1 MYLRTTKRRNA
12 DGSEVSYYQLA
23 ENTWDASRR
32 CAVAKVVHNF
42 GRADQVDGDMLRRLA
57 KSILRVFGGE
67 DLTTTGVSG
76 DVRIRDTRTYG
87 GVYVLGSLWKELG
100 IDTVLLERDTQ
111 GFAEEAGKDTTEEAA
126 RTFERALFLMVANR
140 CLSPCSKLYCWE
152 QWLRE
157 EVFLPSAQ
165 DLELHHL
172 YLAMDFF
179 EKHKAVVEK
188 AIYFKMADLMNADVD
203 LIFYDTTSLHFEIDE
218 EDEDEI
224 VCQKLSRAYEPQRKR
239 GHSKNGRTD
248 APQIVVGL
256 AVTRDG
262 LPVRSWVFSG
272 ETSDVTT
279 VEKVKED
286 LRGWRLGRCVFVGDA
301 GMNSEENRR
310 KLALGNGK
318 YILASR
324 MRAGDEVTNDV
335 LARQGRYKPVRD
347 NLRVKEVTV
356 GDGER
361 RRRYVVCHNP
371 TEEKRQRQHRAK
383 VIKELEAELATL
395 RTRDDGK
402 LSQRARELTTSGRY
416 GKYLRETERG
426 GLLVSRAA
434 IHDEERYDGKWVIT
448 SNDDTLTPEDLALG
462 YKQLLRVEACWRQLK
477 SGLKMRPVFHYRP
490 WRIQAHISIA
500 VLALLLE
507 RIAEIRTGETWRN
520 LAARLEKIQV
530 VEYDRG
536 EARIQQTTEVRPEAV
551 ELLRKLKVALPP
563 KIHSVAPVPPEAPA
577 LPGSTDRSDGLD
589 GAAPEVGAD
598 ALPPSDAP
606 APPASAPAT
615 PTAPLLGEPGPA
627 PDEPAPTA

>member
-12 DGSEVSYYQLA
+12 DGSEIRYYQLA
-23 ENTWDASRR
+23 ENAWDTARG
-32 CAVAKVVHNF
+32 CAVAKVVYNF
-42 GRADQVDGDMLRRLA
+42 GRADQVDGDKLRRLA

-67 DLTTTGVSG
+67 EPATTDRPG

-87 GVYVLGSLWKELG
+87 GVYVLEALWKELG
-100 IDTVLLERDTQ
+100 IDKVLLEHD
-111 GFAEEAGKDTTEEAA
+111 AGEIAQDDPTEDAA
-126 RTFERALFLMVANR
+126 KTFERALFLMVANR

-165 DLELHHL
+165 ELQLHHL

-179 EKHKAVVEK
+179 EKHKAAVEK

-218 EDEDEI
+218 EDEI
-224 VCQKLSRAYEPQRKR
+224 VREKLSREYAPLRKR

-262 LPVRSWVFSG
+262 LPVRSWIFSG

-279 VEKVKED
+279 IEKVKAD

-301 GMNSEENRR
+301 GMNSEDNRR
-310 KLALGNGK
+310 ELALGNGK

-324 MRAGDEVTNDV
+324 MRAGDEVTKDV
-335 LARQGRYKPVRD
+335 LARPGRYKPVRD
-347 NLRVKEVTV
+347 NMRVKEVIV

-371 TEEKRQRQHRAK
+371 AEEKRQREHRAK
-383 VIKELEAELATL
+383 VIKELEAELLTL
-395 RTRDDGK
+395 RARPDGK
-402 LSQRARELTTSGRY
+402 LSQRARELSTSGRY

-426 GLLVSRAA
+426 ELRVSHAA
-434 IHDEERYDGKWVIT
+434 IHEEERYDGKWVIT
-448 SNDDTLTPEDLALG
+448 SNDDTLTSEDLALG

-477 SGLKMRPVFHYRP
+477 SGLKLRPVFHYRP
-490 WRIQAHISIA
+490 WRIQAHVSIG

-520 LAARLEKIQV
+520 LAAQLEKIQV

-563 KIHSVAPVPPEAPA
+563 KLHSVVPVPDPAPAPA
-577 LPGSTDRSDGLD
+577 LTSGDDHGDPPD
-589 GAAPEVGAD
+589 GAEDAGLQDSPHVGT
-598 ALPPSDAP
+598 DAP
-606 APPASAPAT
+606 APGLPVSAPIAT
-615 PTAPLLGEPGPA
+615 PPAEPTPPA
-627 PDEPAPTA
+627 